1 MEKYSNCNSIQIKK
15 KNNKKAKWASLMVA
29 GLMVLNSCSSTGNT
43 SLNENE
49 INRGKISLRNYTQE
63 IKHTY
68 DLCEISKM
76 KDKDRFE
83 TGIIS
88 IFYIN
93 FGKEGKPIKRE
104 DDKNDMYRD
113 YFSITKLDDIRNP
126 LNPIN
131 LKKTDPL
138 LYKILSEQV
147 MIHNINKPDNPIT
160 INNLI
165 LNYIRF
171 FGFDILDKIKNGEV
185 KFEKVGGNI

>member
-43 SLNENE
+43 GL
-49 INRGKISLRNYTQE
+49 TQE
-63 IKHTY
+63 KIIRHTY

-76 KDKDRFE
+76 KDKNRFE